1 MKVIKPTTITPSSII
16 SSSLAETEVA
26 WSSAT
31 TYSIGAV
38 VYDGLDGIYQA
49 VTSNTNKQP
58 KNNPL
63 DWTYIRPSNR
73 WALFDSEAST
83 VSTGTTTITFKIA
96 TGTLEGIAFLN
107 LVANSV
113 SITVTDGVSGP
124 TIYQATQSL
133 SSSTFFDWYEYF
145 FRDTDTALIRTQA
158 VFTDLPL
165 LNYTNTYTEVTI
177 TGTGTVSIGT
187 CTFGTISE
195 IGSAEY
201 GVTSGITDYSVKQTD
216 EFGQT
221 TFVRR
226 AYSKRMSGRVLVDNK
241 QLNSV
246 QRTLYSLRA
255 VPALWIA
262 SQNPDLEEALVV
274 FGYYRDFSTDISYP
288 NYSYCSLEIE
298 GLI

>member
-1 MKVIKPTTITPSSII
+1 MKVIKPTTITPSSIV
-16 SSSLAETEVA
+16 SSSLTETVPA
-26 WSSAT
+26 WSSVT
-31 TYSIGAV
+31 TYAIGTQ
-38 VYDGLDGIYQA
+38 VYDGLYGVYQA

-58 KNNPL
+58 RNNPL
-63 DWTYIRPSNR
+63 DWSYVRPSNG

-96 TGTLEGIAFLN
+96 TGTLEGIALLN
-107 LVANSV
+107 LVANTV
-113 SITVTDGVSGP
+113 AIKVTDGVSGP
-124 TIYQATQSL
+124 IIYEASQSL
-133 SSSTFFDWYEYF
+133 TSNTFFDWYEYF

-187 CTFGTISE
+187 CTFGTMSE

-201 GVTSGITDYSVKQTD
+201 GVTSGITDYSVKETD

-226 AYSKRMSGRVLVDNK
+226 AFSKRMTGRVLIDNK

-274 FGYYRDFSTDISYP
+274 FGYYKDFTTDISYP
-288 NYSYCSLEIE
+288 NFSYCSLEIE